1 MNEKGMIDI
10 GHAFPHKK
18 ISKVKSISLSI
29 PPPPVWPL
37 FHPYHIIPDYL
48 LGEIGAEDDESDF

>member
-1 MNEKGMIDI
+1 MIDI